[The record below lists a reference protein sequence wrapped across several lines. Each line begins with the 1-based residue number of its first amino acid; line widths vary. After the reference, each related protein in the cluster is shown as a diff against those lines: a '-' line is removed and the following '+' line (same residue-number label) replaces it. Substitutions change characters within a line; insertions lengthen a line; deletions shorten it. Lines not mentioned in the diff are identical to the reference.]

1 MQRWA
6 RRSSKNI
13 KLDRFDFFPNGS
25 QARALNRRMR
35 LSLAD
40 SLQHIAEESAGKLAF
55 NFSALEPLISNMR
68 SGGRYPCSSF
78 AIYAEIVL
86 AICNGEHDRAVN
98 LLEELVL
105 EKPLAQPWR
114 VLAIDDAV
122 HEKNMDRL
130 LRSMNHDP
138 NTKFFMGPPSADLV
152 DRFSQRVME
161 GYSLLATVVPEL
173 AEEFEELVS
182 DVILVVGDD
191 NANYQFD
198 GGSSYLLW
206 GGLFLNATSHKN
218 EVAMAEVMAHESAH
232 ILLYACAAD
241 EALVKNPDE
250 ELFPSPLR
258 IDLRP
263 MDGIYHATFVSARMH
278 WAMAQLISSGRLSD
292 TALDTAKAACM
303 EDLKNFWAGHEVVA
317 RHGQL
322 TRTGYEVMQGA
333 LSYMESVR

>member
-1 MQRWA
+1 
-6 RRSSKNI
+6 
-13 KLDRFDFFPNGS
+13 
-25 QARALNRRMR
+25 MR

-40 SLQHIAEESAGKLAF
+40 SLQHIAEQSAGKLPF
-55 NFSALEPLISNMR
+55 DFSALEPLISNMR
-68 SGGRYPCSSF
+68 SGDRYPCSSF

-86 AICNGEHDRAVN
+86 AICNCEHDRAVN
-98 LLEELVL
+98 LLEELVQ

-114 VLAIDDAV
+114 VLAIDDPI
-122 HEKNMDRL
+122 HIKNMGRL
-130 LRSMNHDP
+130 LWTMNHDP

-152 DRFSQRVME
+152 DRFSQRVMAC
-161 GYSLLATVVPEL
+161 YSLLASVVPEL
-173 AEEFEELVS
+173 AAEFDELVS

-191 NANYQFD
+191 KASYQFD

-206 GGLFLNATSHKN
+206 GGLFLNATSHEN

-292 TALDTAKAACM
+292 TASAVAKAACM

-322 TRTGYEVMQGA
+322 TRTGSEVMQGA

>member
-1 MQRWA
+1 M
-6 RRSSKNI
+6 
-13 KLDRFDFFPNGS
+13 
-25 QARALNRRMR
+25 
-35 LSLAD
+35 AD
-40 SLQHIAEESAGKLAF
+40 SFQHIAEQSSGKLPF
-55 NFSALEPLISNMR
+55 DFSALEPLISNMR
-68 SGGRYPCSSF
+68 SGARYPCTTF
-78 AIYAEIVL
+78 AIYAELVL
-86 AICNGEHDRAVN
+86 AICNNDHDLAVN
-98 LLEELVL
+98 LLRELTR
-105 EKPLAQPWR
+105 EKPLVQPWR
-114 VLAIDDAV
+114 VLAIDDQV
-122 HEKNMDRL
+122 HKRNMNRL
-130 LRSMNHDP
+130 LWSMNHDP
-138 NTKFFMGPPSADLV
+138 NTKFFMGPPSAELV
-152 DRFSQRVME
+152 KRFSQRVMS
-161 GYSLLATVVPEL
+161 GYNLLTSVIPEL
-173 AEEFEELVS
+173 AAEFDELVS
-182 DVILVVGDD
+182 DVILVVGDE

-206 GGLFLNATSHKN
+206 GGLFLNATSHEN

-232 ILLYACAAD
+232 ILLYAFAAD

-292 TALDTAKAACM
+292 TALAAAKAACM

-333 LSYMESVR
+333 LSYMESVS